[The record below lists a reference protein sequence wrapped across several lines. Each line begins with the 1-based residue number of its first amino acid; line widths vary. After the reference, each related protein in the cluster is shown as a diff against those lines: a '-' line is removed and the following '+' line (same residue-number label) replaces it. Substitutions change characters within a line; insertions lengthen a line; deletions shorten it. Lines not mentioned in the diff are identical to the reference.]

1 MATLMG
7 VVVKKGTI
15 EATYKVT
22 VLGEE
27 SVKVKKDKW
36 SDDVMQQ
43 AKAIIKLCDD
53 LTPEIDDV
61 IGVQL
66 YTPITDP
73 DNDGKSIDLLFVD
86 HSYHRV
92 NKPPVEIVELTD
104 KFEADVIAEL

>member
-1 MATLMG
+1 MAILMG
-7 VVVKKGTI
+7 IVAKHGII

-27 SVKVKKDKW
+27 SVKVKKEGWTDEVL
-36 SDDVMQQ
+36 SQ
-43 AKAIIKLCDD
+43 AKNIIKLCDD

-73 DNDGKSIDLLFVD
+73 MNDGKSLDLLFKD
-86 HSYHRV
+86 NTYHRV
-92 NKPPVEIVELTD
+92 NAPPQEIVALTD
-104 KFEADVIAEL
+104 VFEADVLAVL